1 MSKGAVA
8 DEEVKTLSLYLIERN
23 FGEQVELTKD
33 VAEELAL
40 VIAEEGNRW
49 LQSFLSADKKKMY
62 CLFDA
67 PNADTI
73 LAAAKRLG
81 TPADVIVPVGEVWG
95 PSGLI
100 DRAHMAASSPA
111 DTVETL

>member
-1 MSKGAVA
+1 VY
-8 DEEVKTLSLYLIERN
+8 EEVKTLSLYLIERN
-23 FGEQVELTKD
+23 FAEQVKLTKD
-33 VAEELAL
+33 VAEELAIA
-40 VIAEEGNRW
+40 IAEEGNRW
-49 LQSFLSADKKKMY
+49 LRSFLSADKKKMY

-81 TPADVIVPVGEVWG
+81 APADAIIPVGEVWG
-95 PSGLI
+95 PSGLVNH
-100 DRAHMAASSPA
+100 AHMAFSPA